1 MKMNANENDDFKN
14 PLELDEEIIQI
25 YIPEENVMGSVIS
38 LGAHASIVQYHKDGI
53 SYQIE
58 MLNEDLIIID
68 EIGGIGYETEEN
80 L

>member
-1 MKMNANENDDFKN
+1 MNSNEEDDFKS

-25 YIPEENVMGSVIS
+25 YIPEENVMGSIVS
-38 LGAHASIVQYHKDGI
+38 LGAHASLVEYHKDGI

-68 EIGGIGYETEEN
+68 EIGGIEYETEEN

>member
-1 MKMNANENDDFKN
+1 MKMNSSEEDDFKS

-25 YIPEENVMGSVIS
+25 YIPEENVMGSIVS
-38 LGAHASIVQYHKDGI
+38 LGAHASLVEYHKDGI

>member
-1 MKMNANENDDFKN
+1 MTVNANENDDFKN

-25 YIPEENVMGSVIS
+25 YIPEENVMGSIIQ
-38 LGAHASIVQYHKDGI
+38 LGAHASLIQYHKNGI
-53 SYQIE
+53 SYQVE

>member
-1 MKMNANENDDFKN
+1 MGS
-14 PLELDEEIIQI
+14 IIQ
-25 YIPEENVMGSVIS
+25 
-38 LGAHASIVQYHKDGI
+38 LGAHASLVEFHKDGI
-53 SYQIE
+53 NYQVE